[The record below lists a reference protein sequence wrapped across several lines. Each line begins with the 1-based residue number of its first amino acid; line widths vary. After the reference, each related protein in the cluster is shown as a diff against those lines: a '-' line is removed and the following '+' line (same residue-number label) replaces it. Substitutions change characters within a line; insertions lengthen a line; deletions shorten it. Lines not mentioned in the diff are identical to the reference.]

1 MLNVRLI
8 STAMLSVAV
17 LLVGSV
23 SNLAQSGGPIVFTA
37 NLTATQEAPAPADST
52 PATAGGFATL
62 LFNPA
67 DSTLTFA
74 VAYSGLSGTA
84 TLAHFHGALPGVSG
98 GVVQTVCG
106 VPSPALAGN
115 CPSNGNSGFLQG
127 VWNVPADQVNALVTG
142 QLYLNIHTDLNKG
155 GEIRGQVLPR

>member
-1 MLNVRLI
+1 MLLRISHWTHLSSASPARHRSWTRPAASISGHFNLISRRTFMLNVRLI

-52 PATAGGFATL
+52 PATAGGVAPL

-67 DSTLTFA
+67 
-74 VAYSGLSGTA
+74 
-84 TLAHFHGALPGVSG
+84 AH
-98 GVVQTVCG
+98 
-106 VPSPALAGN
+106 
-115 CPSNGNSGFLQG
+115 
-127 VWNVPADQVNALVTG
+127 
-142 QLYLNIHTDLNKG
+142 
-155 GEIRGQVLPR
+155 